1 VTVSL
6 SSMRH
11 LLGCLQPPW
20 VTSGFAQGGLGAA
33 TSDGGTRLTI
43 ERDQQVHESIGRDG
57 KIMRSGL
64 TESTDGTKYLN
75 LSRRRP
81 RVDSDACLRDNRQP
95 NAVIIAMRR
104 AAVCVLL
111 VAALRAPTDARAV
124 DLRNVLT
131 GYALASWTEG
141 EGRSLGEVSAIVQ
154 DVSGYLWLGTNTG
167 LIRFDGWRF
176 RRWETISREPLP
188 RSPIVAL
195 RVSHDGVLWVLFTD
209 GAVRQIK
216 DNKVLAA
223 PPANGDGGPVFNLSE
238 DHNGTMWTVSNGTVR
253 RFRGGRWEKVEFK
266 SGSAPASA
274 VMVRAVGAHVWISG
288 QIGLYKW
295 IEESDSFQKVLDIG
309 ALDVAEDAGQR
320 LWMTDFNHG
329 FRSVAAPLLSR
340 T

>member
-1 VTVSL
+1 LSKLDVTRKNRRPVVSVNRDVRIDL
-6 SSMRH
+6 RLVEWARYRAPRRKH
-11 LLGCLQPPW
+11 RPAALGRRKPGADAEADDHRACSLQKLTTPQVGLGIRDRIAVVHEAPPR
-20 VTSGFAQGGLGAA
+20 VLAAALGTSGFAQGGLGAA

-176 RRWETISREPLP
+176 TRWETISREPLP
-188 RSPIVAL
+188 RSRIVAL
-195 RVSHDGVLWVLFTD
+195 CVARDGVLWVLFAD

-223 PPANGDGGPVFNLSE
+223 PPANLERPWA
-238 DHNGTMWTVSNGTVR
+238 M
-253 RFRGGRWEKVEFK
+253 
-266 SGSAPASA
+266 
-274 VMVRAVGAHVWISG
+274 
-288 QIGLYKW
+288 Y
-295 IEESDSFQKVLDIG
+295 
-309 ALDVAEDAGQR
+309 
-320 LWMTDFNHG
+320 
-329 FRSVAAPLLSR
+329 SV
-340 T
+340 